1 MSNRQEF
8 DKIRNIVGAEEFPE
22 DKSYMDDCFKKFLI
36 MRNLMYISVIGVSFL
51 ILQENRVIYINEM
64 LRLSLVWGMLI
75 ITFIY
80 IIQKRKLH
88 QEINRYLYRECRPDV
103 AISRHLSSF
112 SRMLNRQILWSYLQ
126 YNIGCG
132 LFRLGEIDKASRCLA
147 LMQESC
153 KTAGDMLYAEH
164 LRMLIALYYNDYDLV
179 ISSANEGAALYQK
192 ARHSAWH
199 NKVFGDMQKAAAY
212 AQCCKA
218 GDYRQAYSILL
229 APNTRPL
236 DEVTRHYYLFLAAK
250 ELHDFETMEK
260 CREYVRQNAGTT
272 WYGRA
277 VEDKFAFE
285 RKPSN
290 YPGFVVSQEIINK
303 PKLVDRTRLKY
314 ALIGALLALAFYL
327 IPQLMSIK

>member
-8 DKIRNIVGAEEFPE
+8 DKIREIVGVDEFPE
-22 DKSYMDDCFKKFLI
+22 DKSFMDNCFKKFLL

-51 ILQENRVIYINEM
+51 IFQENRIIYINEL
-64 LRLSLVWGMLI
+64 LRLALVWGMLI

-88 QEINRYLYRECRPDV
+88 QEINRFLYRECRPDV

-112 SRMLNRQILWSYLQ
+112 SKMLNRQILWSYLQ

-132 LFRLGEIDKASRCLA
+132 LYRLGKIDKASRCLA

-153 KTAGDMLYAEH
+153 TTAGDMLYAEH
-164 LRMLIALYYNDYDLV
+164 LKLLIALYYSDYDMV
-179 ISSANEGAALYQK
+179 ISCANEGAALYQK
-192 ARHSAWH
+192 TRRSNWHS
-199 NKVFGDMQKAAAY
+199 KVFGDMQKAAAY

-218 GDYRQAYSILL
+218 RDFRQIYAILQT
-229 APNTRPL
+229 PNERPL

-250 ELHDFETMEK
+250 ELQDFETMEK

-285 RKPSN
+285 RKPDN
-290 YPGFVVSQEIINK
+290 YPGFNVSPEIINK
-303 PKLVDRTRLKY
+303 PRAIDNSRLKY
-314 ALIGALLALAFYL
+314 ALIGIL
-327 IPQLMSIK
+327 IPIVFYIVPKLIMGN

>member
-8 DKIRNIVGAEEFPE
+8 DKIRNIVGTEDFPE
-22 DKSYMDDCFKKFLI
+22 DKSFMDGCFKKFLL

-51 ILQENRVIYINEM
+51 ILQENRVIYINEI
-64 LRLSLVWGMLI
+64 LRLALVWGMLI

-88 QEINRYLYRECRPDV
+88 QEINRYLFRECRPDV

-112 SRMLNRQILWSYLQ
+112 SKMINRQILWSYLQ

-132 LFRLGEIDKASRCLA
+132 LYRLGEIDKASRCLA

-164 LRMLIALYYNDYDLV
+164 LKMLIALYYNDYDMV
-179 ISSANEGAALYQK
+179 ITCSNEGAALYQK

-285 RKPSN
+285 RKPDN
-290 YPGFVVSQEIINK
+290 YPGFYASPDKISRPGAFDK
-303 PKLVDRTRLKY
+303 SRLKY
-314 ALIGALLALAFYL
+314 ALIGIMIPIVFYL
-327 IPQLMSIK
+327 IPKLIMRN